1 MLWCKGF
8 GRYVPLGLVHSILT
22 LIAAPLCAVWN
33 MQPRCRC
40 CRHSRQHCI
49 ANVVARS
56 GFNSTSLCTCFS
68 QCTATRTS
76 LLTSSQS
83 RSAPLYLIL
92 ISPPPQLFC
101 EMLVRRRFDSEA
113 VRVLQRL
120 LFIFCCLHPFL
131 VVQCFVALLHTQ
143 TTHQSNPYF
152 FLQPALRLNLILEIA
167 KASCSGIMCAS
178 DSSNLHAFIR

>member
-1 MLWCKGF
+1 VSWCKVF
-8 GRYVPLGLVHSILT
+8 GRYVPLGLVHTILT
-22 LIAAPLCAVWN
+22 LIAVPLCAVWN

-40 CRHSRQHCI
+40 CRHSRQHRI

-56 GFNSTSLCTCFS
+56 GFNSTSLCTCCS
-68 QCTATRTS
+68 QCTATRTK

-83 RSAPLYLIL
+83 RDAPLYLIL
-92 ISPPPQLFC
+92 VAPRPQLFC

-113 VRVLQRL
+113 VRFLQRL
-120 LFIFCCLHPFL
+120 LFVFCCLHPFL
-131 VVQCFVALLHTQ
+131 VLQFFVAFPHTQ
-143 TTHQSNPYF
+143 TTHPSIPYF

-178 DSSNLHAFIR
+178 DSSAVHDFIR